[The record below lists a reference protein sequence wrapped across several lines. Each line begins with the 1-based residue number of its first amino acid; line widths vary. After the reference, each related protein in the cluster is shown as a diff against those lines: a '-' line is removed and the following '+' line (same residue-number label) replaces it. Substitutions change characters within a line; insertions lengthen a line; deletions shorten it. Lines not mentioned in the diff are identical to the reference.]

1 MTPIVEIAA
10 RNQTILIVD
19 DTPANLRVLVDYLE
33 EMNFEVLTAQDGA
46 EALTRAQFTHPD
58 LILLDVMM
66 VGMDGFETC
75 RRMKAI
81 NSIADIPVIFMTAMT
96 NTKSKV
102 EGFNAGGVDYIT
114 KPFQIEEVFA
124 RIDTQLRLRAIHRQ
138 LSVQNTVLQEAI
150 TQRERLSER
159 MRVASLVYQNSGEGM
174 LVSDIAYRTVAI
186 NPAFS
191 RITGYS
197 FDEVEGK
204 ASGLFSRESQE
215 STPYLNMLEALEV
228 VGYWDGEFW
237 DRRKNGETYAKWMVI
252 NTLKNEDGSLQGYVT
267 LFSDITDKKKSEDVI
282 WKQANFDE
290 LTGLP
295 NRRMFSARLQQE
307 IKNHHRA
314 GRSLALLF
322 IDLDHFKEINDTLGH
337 AVGDLLLMET
347 GRRLSALTRATDIVA
362 RLGGDEFV
370 VVLTQIGKTNPVER
384 ISQQII
390 DQLALPYTLGTDI
403 AYISASVGISLY
415 SDNITGTAQLLNN
428 ADQAMYLAKQKGGNC
443 YNYFTPFL
451 QEAALQ
457 RRSLINDLR
466 CAIQS
471 NQFVLHFQPI
481 VELASGRIL
490 KAEALVRW
498 QHPERGLLGPLE
510 FIPVAEETGLIV
522 ELGDWVFREAVRWAK
537 RWAEHRPGGIQVSI
551 NISPVQLKKEGNQ
564 QEQEWLAHLDK
575 IGLSGTHVVLEIT
588 EGLLLGENSKIA
600 DKLRQ
605 YRMAGMQMAIDDF
618 GTGYSSLSYLKKLDI
633 DYLKIDKSFISNLA
647 TDPNDRAISTAIIVM
662 AHKLGLKVIA
672 EGVETVEQK
681 DFLIAAGC
689 DYAQGF
695 FYSRPLVSEQ
705 FEQLLL
711 QDCVSAV
718 RVGTY

>member
-1 MTPIVEIAA
+1 MMPIVDPAL

-33 EMNFEVLTAQDGA
+33 ELEFDVLTAQDGE
-46 EALTRAQFTHPD
+46 EALKRAQFVHPD

-81 NSIADIPVIFMTAMT
+81 DSIADIPVIFMTAMT
-96 NTKSKV
+96 GTMSKV

-114 KPFQIEEVFA
+114 KPFQIEEVFV
-124 RIDTQLRLRAIHRQ
+124 RIHTQLRVQAIHRQ
-138 LSVQNTVLQEAI
+138 LSIQNTALQEAI
-150 TQRERLSER
+150 TQRERLTER
-159 MRVASLVYQNSGEGM
+159 MRIAALVYQNSGEGM
-174 LVSDIAYRTVAI
+174 LVSDIALRTVAI

-197 FDEVEGK
+197 FDEVEGR
-204 ASGLFSRESQE
+204 ASGLFSKESRE
-215 STPYLNMLEALEV
+215 STPYLNMLEALRV

-237 DRRKNGETYAKWMVI
+237 GRRKNGETYAKWMVI

-314 GRSLALLF
+314 GRFMALLF

-337 AVGDLLLMET
+337 AAGDLLLKET
-347 GRRLSALTRATDIVA
+347 GRRLTALTRASDIVA

-370 VVLTQIGKTNPVER
+370 VVLTQMGKTSPVER

-390 DQLALPYTLGTDI
+390 DQLAQPYILGVDV
-403 AYISASVGISLY
+403 AYISASIGISLY
-415 SDNITGTAQLLNN
+415 SDSVTSTAQLLNN

-443 YNYFTPFL
+443 FNYFTPFL
-451 QEAALQ
+451 QEAALR

-466 CAIQS
+466 TAIQT
-471 NQFVLHFQPI
+471 NQFLLHFQPI
-481 VELASGRIL
+481 VEMASGRIH

-498 QHPERGLLGPLE
+498 RHPERGILGPIE
-510 FIPVAEETGLIV
+510 FIPVAEETGLII
-522 ELGDWVFREAVRWAK
+522 ELGDWVFREAVLWTK
-537 RWAEHRPGGIQVSI
+537 RWAEQRPHGLQVSI
-551 NISPVQLKKEGNQ
+551 NISPVQLKKEGNR
-564 QEQEWLAHLDK
+564 QEQEWLAHLDE
-575 IGLSGTHVVLEIT
+575 IGLSGNHVVLEIT

-600 DKLRQ
+600 NKLCQ
-605 YRMAGMQMAIDDF
+605 YRTAGMQMAIDDF

-647 TDPNDRAISTAIIVM
+647 SDANDRAISTAIIVM

-681 DFLIAAGC
+681 DFLLAAGC
-689 DYAQGF
+689 DYAQGYL
-695 FYSRPLVSEQ
+695 YSRPVMPEQ

-711 QDCVSAV
+711 QDQVSPG
-718 RVGTY
+718 RVGAV